1 MTSLT
6 NFYVKLQ
13 SIFKQKASKDLAIMK
28 EFVEK
33 IDLKKK
39 INAELLS
46 TFCENCLTLEFI
58 HFSDIKE
65 EITTTKSIDF
75 CQTFKSLCVSM
86 ILMYINCFLVYLFT
100 FSLFPC
106 FLSFTPYNYVVDGE

>member
-13 SIFKQKASKDLAIMK
+13 SIFKQKASKDFMIMK
-28 EFVEK
+28 ELVEK

-39 INAELLS
+39 VSSELLS

-58 HFSDIKE
+58 HFSDMHE
-65 EITTTKSIDF
+65 EITATKSIDYF
-75 CQTFKSLCVSM
+75 ENDCYKWFIAMKGWQKF
-86 ILMYINCFLVYLFT
+86 YEINRKKPTV
-100 FSLFPC
+100 
-106 FLSFTPYNYVVDGE
+106 

>member
-39 INAELLS
+39 IHAELLS

-58 HFSDIKE
+58 HFSDINE
-65 EITTTKSIDF
+65 EITTTKSIDYF
-75 CQTFKSLCVSM
+75 ENDCYKWFIAMKGWQKFYETYGKKPKVQKIIIS
-86 ILMYINCFLVYLFT
+86 
-100 FSLFPC
+100 
-106 FLSFTPYNYVVDGE
+106 